1 MPLVIHKKLDHDSE
15 KQIEDLA
22 KFLEITDVLDKFPA
36 QMSGGQKQ
44 RIAAA
49 RALIL
54 NPELILAD
62 EPTGA
67 LDSKNAKSLMEKL
80 LELNVMREATIMMVT
95 HDAKVGSC
103 CKRVLYILDGTIK
116 GEYKAPEDE
125 NLSDADRERRLQ
137 NWLLDLGW

>member
-1 MPLVIHKKLDHDSE
+1 MLLTYKENVHSTQMYIPLKPLFSRHKGIGV
-15 KQIEDLA
+15 Q
-22 KFLEITDVLDKFPA
+22 FT
-36 QMSGGQKQ
+36 
-44 RIAAA
+44 
-49 RALIL
+49 
-54 NPELILAD
+54 D

-67 LDSKNAKSLMEKL
+67 LNRAASTEVMDALGKL
-80 LELNVMREATIMMVT
+80 NREGTTIMMVT
-95 HDAKVGSC
+95 HDAKVASC